1 MIRAGIVGGAGYVG
15 GELIRLLLIH
25 PEVELEFVQ
34 SSSQA
39 DKKISDVHTD
49 LIGETDI
56 KFTSDWK
63 PTVDVIFLSMGHG
76 ESKKFLGDNSI
87 PETIK
92 IIDMSQDFRIESEN
106 SESFIYGL
114 PETNRDKIKQAG
126 KIANP
131 GCFATAIQ
139 LGLLPLAKSGELQ
152 DDVHVNAITGSTGA
166 GQGLKFSSHF
176 SWRES
181 NISVY
186 KPFRH
191 QHLAE
196 INQTI
201 SGLQLNWN
209 HQIHFLPVRGNFT
222 RGIFATLYVN
232 TELTGDDCRDLYE
245 KYFESHPFVIF
256 SDKNPDLKQVINT
269 NKCILYVEK
278 IGDHLLIISII
289 DNLIK
294 GAAGQAVQN
303 MNLMFGLE
311 ESTGLRLKPSAF

>member
-1 MIRAGIVGGAGYVG
+1 M
-15 GELIRLLLIH
+15 
-25 PEVELEFVQ
+25 
-34 SSSQA
+34 
-39 DKKISDVHTD
+39 
-49 LIGETDI
+49 
-56 KFTSDWK
+56 
-63 PTVDVIFLSMGHG
+63 
-76 ESKKFLGDNSI
+76 
-87 PETIK
+87 
-92 IIDMSQDFRIESEN
+92 
-106 SESFIYGL
+106 
-114 PETNRDKIKQAG
+114 
-126 KIANP
+126 
-131 GCFATAIQ
+131 
-139 LGLLPLAKSGELQ
+139 
-152 DDVHVNAITGSTGA
+152 
-166 GQGLKFSSHF
+166 
-176 SWRES
+176 
-181 NISVY
+181 Y